1 MTDLGQSTC
10 VKFVDQT
17 AKPILGKIFDCSNP
31 CTPHSVKRILS
42 AAEKRS
48 RYFRRLIH
56 VRHMDFEYAIWQMC
70 QLFVGPQR
78 VFRNFRYR
86 KCSRQQWAR
95 DDPAFL
101 VLMMGFLLF
110 TSLGF
115 SVCMSLNVI
124 QAIEFVLWVVFVDF
138 ISISLLQAT
147 FFWII
152 TNHFFIDPSKVRS
165 IHFSTLASDT
175 ETNPQV
181 EWGYAFDVH
190 LNGFFV
196 ALCILHLLQLP
207 FLYMI
212 LNNWF
217 IGRLLG
223 NTFWLASFI
232 YYTYITFL
240 GYRALPFL
248 KSTTVLLW
256 PITVAVVIYIVS
268 FVMKWNFTLFLCHF
282 YQFRLF

>member
-1 MTDLGQSTC
+1 MTNLGHSTC
-10 VKFVDQT
+10 SKLVGQT
-17 AKPILGKIFDCSNP
+17 AKPMLEKIFNCSNS
-31 CTPHSVKRILS
+31 CTSHSVKRILS
-42 AAEKRS
+42 AAEKRG
-48 RYFRRLIH
+48 RYFRRLFH
-56 VRHMDFEYAIWQMC
+56 VRHMDFEYALWQMW

-78 VFRNFRYR
+78 VFRNFNYR

-101 VLMMGFLLF
+101 VLMMVFLIF

-115 SVCMSLNVI
+115 AFCMSLNAI
-124 QAIEFVLWVVFVDF
+124 QSVEFVLWVVFVDF
-138 ISISLLQAT
+138 IAISLLQAT

-152 TNHFFIDPSKVRS
+152 TNHFFLDSSKSRPQLNGLGPFVETDP
-165 IHFSTLASDT
+165 
-175 ETNPQV
+175 EV

-190 LNGFFV
+190 LNGFFP

-207 FLYMI
+207 FLYII
-212 LNNWF
+212 LQNWF

-223 NTFWLASFI
+223 NTFWLTSFT

-240 GYRALPFL
+240 GYRTLPFL
-248 KSTTVLLW
+248 KRTTVLLW
-256 PITVAVVIYIVS
+256 PVTAAIVIYVVS
-268 FVMKWNFTLFLCHF
+268 LIMKWNFTLFLCHF

>member
-1 MTDLGQSTC
+1 MTDSGQSTC
-10 VKFVDQT
+10 IKFVDKT
-17 AKPILGKIFDCSNP
+17 AKPMFGKIFDCSNS
-31 CTPHSVKRILS
+31 CTTHSVRKILS

-48 RYFRRLIH
+48 RYFRRLAH
-56 VRHMDFEYAIWQMC
+56 VGHMDFEYAIWQMW

-78 VFRNFRYR
+78 VFRNFKYR
-86 KCSRQQWAR
+86 SRQQWAR

-101 VLMMGFLLF
+101 VLMMGFLVF

-115 SVCMSLNVI
+115 AVCMSLNVL
-124 QAIEFVLWVVFVDF
+124 QAFEFVLWVVFVDF

-147 FFWII
+147 FLWII
-152 TNHFFIDPSKVRS
+152 TNHFFIDLSRARS
-165 IHFSTLASDT
+165 LQLTALASDT
-175 ETNPQV
+175 ENNPEV

-190 LNGFFV
+190 LNGFFP

-212 LNNWF
+212 LKNWF

-248 KSTTVLLW
+248 KRTTVLLW
-256 PITVAVVIYIVS
+256 PITAAIVIYIVS
-268 FVMKWNFTLFLCHF
+268 LIMNWNFTLFLCHF

>member
-1 MTDLGQSTC
+1 MTNLGHSTC
-10 VKFVDQT
+10 SKLVGQT
-17 AKPILGKIFDCSNP
+17 AKPMLEKIFNCSNS
-31 CTPHSVKRILS
+31 CTSHSVRRILS

-48 RYFRRLIH
+48 RYFRRLFH
-56 VRHMDFEYAIWQMC
+56 VRHMDFEYALWQMW

-78 VFRNFRYR
+78 VFRNFNYR

-101 VLMMGFLLF
+101 VLMMVFLIF

-115 SVCMSLNVI
+115 AFCMSLNAI
-124 QAIEFVLWVVFVDF
+124 QSVEFVLWVVFVDF
-138 ISISLLQAT
+138 IAISLLQAT

-152 TNHFFIDPSKVRS
+152 TNHFFLDSSKSRPQLNGLGPFVETDP
-165 IHFSTLASDT
+165 
-175 ETNPQV
+175 EV

-190 LNGFFV
+190 LNGFFP

-207 FLYMI
+207 FLYII
-212 LNNWF
+212 LQNWF

-223 NTFWLASFI
+223 NTFWLMSFT

-240 GYRALPFL
+240 GYRTLPFL
-248 KSTTVLLW
+248 KRTTVLLW
-256 PITVAVVIYIVS
+256 PVTAAIVIYVVS
-268 FVMKWNFTLFLCHF
+268 LIMKWNFTLFLCHF

>member
-1 MTDLGQSTC
+1 MTNLGHSTC
-10 VKFVDQT
+10 IKLVDQT
-17 AKPILGKIFDCSNP
+17 AKPMFEKIFSCSNS
-31 CTPHSVKRILS
+31 CASHSVKRILS

-48 RYFRRLIH
+48 RYFRRLFH
-56 VRHMDFEYAIWQMC
+56 VRHMDFEYALWQMW

-78 VFRNFRYR
+78 VFRNFNYR

-101 VLMMGFLLF
+101 VLMMVFLIF

-115 SVCMSLNVI
+115 AFCMSLNAI
-124 QAIEFVLWVVFVDF
+124 QSVEFVLWVVFVDF
-138 ISISLLQAT
+138 IGISLLQAT

-152 TNHFFIDPSKVRS
+152 TNHFFVDSSKSRS
-165 IHFSTLASDT
+165 QLNTLGRFV
-175 ETNPQV
+175 ETNPEV

-190 LNGFFV
+190 LNGFFP

-207 FLYMI
+207 FLYII
-212 LNNWF
+212 LQNWF

-223 NTFWLASFI
+223 NTFWLMSFT

-240 GYRALPFL
+240 GYRTLPFL
-248 KSTTVLLW
+248 KRTTVLLW
-256 PITVAVVIYIVS
+256 PVTAAAIIYVISLI
-268 FVMKWNFTLFLCHF
+268 MKWNFTLFLCHF